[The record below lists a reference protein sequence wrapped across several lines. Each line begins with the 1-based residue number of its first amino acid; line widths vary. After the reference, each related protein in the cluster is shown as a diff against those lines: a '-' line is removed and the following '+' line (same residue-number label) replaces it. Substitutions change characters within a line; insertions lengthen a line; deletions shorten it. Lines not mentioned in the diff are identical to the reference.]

1 MMKFAVIGITH
12 GHIYGQVQCLID
24 AGASFVGWHSYPHEE
39 PVREAFARAFP
50 EVRRFDDEAALLES
64 PDVQMI
70 VTSTVPADRAP
81 LGVRAMRAGKDFMT
95 DKPGFTTLEQLQE
108 ARRAQAETGRIYSI
122 CFSERFENR
131 ATTHAVDL
139 VRSGAIGTVLQ
150 TIGLGPHRGNL
161 STRLPYFFQRERYGG
176 ILCDIGSH
184 QFDQFLTFTDST
196 SAEIVASQ
204 VGNLAHPQHPELEDF
219 GDAMLRGNNGTGY
232 LRVDW
237 FTPDGLP
244 VWGDGRLFILGTNG
258 SIEIRKYLDI
268 EGRPGTNHL
277 FLADARGTRHIDCS
291 AEPLTFFRTFLHDVR
306 ERTQTAMTQE
316 HVFTVCRLALE
327 ADAWA
332 CRDTDGTLRG
342 AAPQGLEQARS
353 KP

>member
-24 AGASFVGWHSYPHEE
+24 AGASFVGWHSYPNEE

-50 EVRRFDDEAALLES
+50 DVRRYADEAALLES
-64 PDVQMI
+64 SDVQMI

-108 ARRAQAETGRIYSI
+108 ARRVQAETGRIYSI

-139 VRSGAIGTVLQ
+139 VRSGAIGAVLQ

-161 STRLPYFFQRERYGG
+161 GTRLPYFFQRERYGG

-204 VGNLAHPQHPELEDF
+204 VGNLAHPEYPELEDF

-244 VWGDGRLFILGTNG
+244 VWGDGRLTVLGTEG
-258 SIEIRKYLDI
+258 YIEIRKYIDI
-268 EGRPGTNHL
+268 QGREGANHL
-277 FLADARGTRHIDCS
+277 FLVNGKGTQYVNCDHVALPYGAALVRDV
-291 AEPLTFFRTFLHDVR
+291 LDRT
-306 ERTQTAMTQE
+306 ETAMSQRHCFLAAE
-316 HVFTVCRLALE
+316 LALQ
-327 ADAWA
+327 AQARA
-332 CRDTDGTLRG
+332 TILRG
-342 AAPQGLEQARS
+342 RGA
-353 KP
+353 